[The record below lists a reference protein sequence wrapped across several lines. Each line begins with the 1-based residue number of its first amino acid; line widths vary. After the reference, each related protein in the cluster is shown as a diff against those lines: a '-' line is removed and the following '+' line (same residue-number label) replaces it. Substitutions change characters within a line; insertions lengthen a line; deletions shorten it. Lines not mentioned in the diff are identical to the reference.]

1 MRPGIAPVLP
11 RAGTVPKLNMN
22 VRDAQESDFARV
34 TELLENDG
42 RPRIPH
48 AEYTDYREAYV
59 QRLGE
64 AGTTNLVAVDDGVI
78 VGFCSIQ
85 FRDRFNHMRP
95 EAWIA
100 DLVVE
105 PTAQGRGAGR
115 ALLDAAE
122 ERARAHDCWGMALES
137 TDDRREAHLLYR
149 MTGMEDAGRYFRKR
163 L

>member
-1 MRPGIAPVLP
+1 PRSAPHTRAAARVPASPSGTTRPRNRGRPSSKFPP
-11 RAGTVPKLNMN
+11 RCVRPSRQFYPAGTVSALNMN

-48 AEYTDYREAYV
+48 AEYTEYREAYV
-59 QRLGE
+59 QRLDHFD
-64 AGTTNLVAVDDGVI
+64 TTNLVAVDDGLI

-85 FRDRFNHMRP
+85 FRHRFNHMRP

-105 PTAQGRGAGR
+105 PTARGRGEIGR
-115 ALLDAAE
+115 A
-122 ERARAHDCWGMALES
+122 HV
-137 TDDRREAHLLYR
+137 
-149 MTGMEDAGRYFRKR
+149 
-163 L
+163 

>member
-1 MRPGIAPVLP
+1 
-11 RAGTVPKLNMN
+11 MN
-22 VRDAQESDFARV
+22 VRPAQESDFARV

-48 AEYTDYREAYV
+48 AEYTEYRQAYV
-59 QRLGE
+59 DRLE
-64 AGTTNLVAVDDGVI
+64 EPDTANRVAVDDGQI

-85 FRDRFNHMRP
+85 FRARFNHMRP

-105 PTAQGRGAGR
+105 PSARGRGGGR
-115 ALLDAAE
+115 ALLDEAE
-122 ERARAHDCWGMALES
+122 VRARARDCWGIALES
-137 TDDRREAHLLYR
+137 PDDRKESHLLYR
-149 MTGMEDAGRYFRKR
+149 MTGMEDAGRFFRKR

>member
-1 MRPGIAPVLP
+1 
-11 RAGTVPKLNMN
+11 MN
-22 VRDAQESDFARV
+22 VRPAQESDFARV
-34 TELLENDG
+34 TELLEQDG

-48 AEYTDYREAYV
+48 AEYVDYRESYV
-59 QRLGE
+59 ERLGDP
-64 AGTTNLVAVDDGVI
+64 GTENLVAVDDGAI
-78 VGFCSIQ
+78 VGFCSMQ
-85 FRDRFNHMRP
+85 FRHRFNHMRP

-105 PTAQGRGAGR
+105 PSARGRGAGR

-122 ERARAHDCWGMALES
+122 ERARARDCWGMALES
-137 TDDRREAHLLYR
+137 ADDRREAHLLFR